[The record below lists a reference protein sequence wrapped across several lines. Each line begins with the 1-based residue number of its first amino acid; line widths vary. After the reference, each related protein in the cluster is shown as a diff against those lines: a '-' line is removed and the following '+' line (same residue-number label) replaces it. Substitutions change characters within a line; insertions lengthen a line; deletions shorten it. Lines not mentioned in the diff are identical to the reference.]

1 VTVGKGTYDD
11 LTLISPNSP
20 SRCQRSLQNMQTED
34 IEQKKHVYLY
44 LIKTLSR
51 FVHSQYIRVE
61 KTIDY
66 LAGPIQWCL
75 CLFIVFASSS
85 GVH

>member
-1 VTVGKGTYDD
+1 
-11 LTLISPNSP
+11 
-20 SRCQRSLQNMQTED
+20 MQTED

-66 LAGPIQWCL
+66 LAGPIQWY
-75 CLFIVFASSS
+75 IHTSATSQSSTSSS
-85 GVH
+85 DPAVFTVTPKIPNKLLIALNECSEWG